1 VRQLCLIFVAMFLTS
16 CASQYNGQAL
26 KKQPLASSQQSP
38 AKSSEETSIVDGI
51 YEFVSD
57 STNITSPE
65 PRTERIATPQWQ
77 GLWIFHNGYFS
88 QTLMKNDRTEWTPA
102 HFPDDARK
110 VGFDGAAGRYTVA
123 GDAMKL
129 HYRLSFYPGRT
140 NEDRTLK
147 YRFENDELILTEELI
162 PGREYIAAGQRV
174 TVLRRVR
181 SE

>member
-1 VRQLCLIFVAMFLTS
+1 MRQLCLIFVAMFLTS

-26 KKQPLASSQQSP
+26 KKQQPTTQSSQE
-38 AKSSEETSIVDGI
+38 SSTVDGI

-65 PRTERIATPQWQ
+65 PRTERIANPQWQ

-110 VGFDGAAGRYTVA
+110 VGFDGVAGRYTVD

-129 HYRLSFYPGRT
+129 HYRLSFYPGRA